1 MEIAEGSF
9 YVERA
14 LEGELREL
22 MVGGVESLHL
32 HDVSIHAIIPN
43 NWWWWSYLRWCR
55 VERCPKLDTVFPSGS
70 CGFSKLETFW
80 ASDLLMVRWIWSKGS
95 RDSWPNRMN
104 SFKNLRHL
112 QLHSCARVQLVLP
125 VWVSS
130 FGSLE
135 TLHIIHCGDLVH
147 VFELDE
153 WYPEEIISLGVLF
166 PKLTSIHLHD
176 LPKLKQICE
185 VKMMAPMLET
195 IKIRGC
201 WNLHRLPSVT
211 ARGRGEKKPIVEI
224 EKDVWDILEWD
235 VGHRPDHFEAVV
247 HSHYYKKK
255 LPRVS
260 FLRYYTT
267 KFTFAILVMQFSCSH
282 SLSDSQVSVSGRHMA

>member
-1 MEIAEGSF
+1 
-9 YVERA
+9 
-14 LEGELREL
+14 
-22 MVGGVESLHL
+22 
-32 HDVSIHAIIPN
+32 
-43 NWWWWSYLRWCR
+43 
-55 VERCPKLDTVFPSGS
+55 
-70 CGFSKLETFW
+70 
-80 ASDLLMVRWIWSKGS
+80 
-95 RDSWPNRMN
+95 
-104 SFKNLRHL
+104 
-112 QLHSCARVQLVLP
+112 LVLP

-130 FGSLE
+130 FSSLE

-153 WYPEEIISLGVLF
+153 WHPEEIISLGVLF

-201 WNLHRLPSVT
+201 WNLRRLPSVT
-211 ARGRGEKKPIVEI
+211 ARGRGEKKPTVEI

-235 VGHRPDHFEAVV
+235 AGHRPDHFEAAV
-247 HSHYYKKK
+247 HSRYYKKK

-260 FLRYYTT
+260 FLR
-267 KFTFAILVMQFSCSH
+267 
-282 SLSDSQVSVSGRHMA
+282 